1 MKFTKERTKDYFLL
15 DTPVENMFINEYL
28 AAADGDYVKVYLFA
42 LMYTELGASFDNQ
55 DIAKQLAMDIE
66 DVYKA
71 WSYWEKMGV
80 IRKKNINPEN
90 SLEYD
95 VEFVMLKQMLYGS
108 SQNQTILETETTS
121 TIGVRMQSSEY
132 RNMSARVE
140 KALGRVINGTEMG
153 EIMSWVDDMG
163 TDPEVI
169 GFAFEYCAGKGKKT
183 VRYVGT
189 VIRSWIED
197 GYRTIE
203 EVKNHLAEVEGR
215 GGDYRRIFQSLGFRR
230 LPSEEEKRLM
240 DLWFDKMNFDMERI
254 LEACAKTAGISSP
267 NINYV
272 NRVLENWYAEG
283 TATVKSGNGPSTSEI
298 MAYYELLRNRETAEA
313 DQRRAEVYERVPR
326 IKEIEDEEQ
335 KLTTDLSKVILSGA
349 VDRKEQTER
358 IKKAMDELNM
368 EKALLLTDND
378 FELDY
383 MDVRYTCQHCR
394 DTGMLETGERCQCL
408 EEITSEK
415 IKMLQKKDVL

>member
-15 DTPVENMFINEYL
+15 DTKVENMFINEYL

-42 LMYTELGASFDNQ
+42 LMYTELDVEFDNE

-80 IRKKNINPEN
+80 IRKRNINPEN

-108 SQNQTILETETTS
+108 SQSQTVHETEASS
-121 TIGVRMQSSEY
+121 TIGARMASQEY
-132 RNMSARVE
+132 RTMSTRVE
-140 KALGRVINGTEMG
+140 KALGRVISGTEMG

-169 GFAFEYCAGKGKKT
+169 GFAFEYCARKNKKT

-189 VIRSWIED
+189 VIRNWIEE

-203 EVKNHLAEVEGR
+203 EVKNHLGEVEGR
-215 GGDYRRIFQSLGFRR
+215 GGDYRRVFQALGFRR

-240 DLWFDKMNFDMERI
+240 DLWFDKMNHDMETV
-254 LEACAKTAGISSP
+254 LAACAKTAGISSP
-267 NINYV
+267 SISYV
-272 NRVLENWYAEG
+272 NRVLENWYEEG
-283 TATVKSGNGPSTSEI
+283 RATVKSGNGPSTSEV
-298 MAYYELLRNRETAEA
+298 MAYYELLRNTEAAEA
-313 DQRRAEVYERVPR
+313 EQRRREVYEKVPR
-326 IKEIEDEEQ
+326 IKEIEEEEQ
-335 KLTTDLSKVILSGA
+335 QLTTDLTKVILSDA
-349 VDRKEQTER
+349 YDRKEQTER
-358 IKKAMDELNM
+358 IKGTMDELNM
-368 EKALLLTDND
+368 EKALLLTDNN

-383 MDVRYTCQHCR
+383 MDIRYTCQLCR

-408 EEITSEK
+408 DEITSEK
-415 IKMLQKKDVL
+415 IKMLQKNK

>member
-1 MKFTKERTKDYFLL
+1 
-15 DTPVENMFINEYL
+15 MFINEYL
-28 AAADGDYVKVYLFA
+28 AAADGEYVKVYLFA

-108 SQNQTILETETTS
+108 AQSQTVLETESAT
-121 TIGVRMQSSEY
+121 TIGTRMQSSEY

-203 EVKNHLAEVEGR
+203 EVKNHLDEVEGR
-215 GGDYRRIFQSLGFRR
+215 GGDYRRIFRSLGFHR

-240 DLWFDKMNFDMERI
+240 DLWFDKMNFDMETV
-254 LEACAKTAGISSP
+254 LAACAKTAGISSP
-267 NINYV
+267 SINYV

-283 TATVKSGNGPSTSEI
+283 KATVKSGNGPSTSEI
-298 MAYYELLRNRETAEA
+298 MAYYELLRNREAAEA
-313 DQRRAEVYERVPR
+313 DQRRQEVYERVPR
-326 IKEIEDEEQ
+326 IKEIDEEEQ
-335 KLTTDLSKVILSGA
+335 RLTTDLSKVILSGA
-349 VDRKEQTER
+349 ENRKEQTER
-358 IKKAMDELNM
+358 IRSEMDELNM

-383 MDVRYTCQHCR
+383 MDVRYTCQLCR

-415 IKMLQKKDVL
+415 IKMLKKSN

>member
-15 DTPVENMFINEYL
+15 DTQVENMFINEYL

-42 LMYTELGASFDNQ
+42 LMYTELGADFDNE

-80 IRKKNINPEN
+80 IRKRNISPEN

-108 SQNQTILETETTS
+108 SQNQTGPETETGT
-121 TIGVRMQSSEY
+121 TVGARMASQEY
-132 RNMSARVE
+132 RDMFARVE
-140 KALGRVINGTEMG
+140 KAVGRVINGTEMG
-153 EIMSWVDDMG
+153 EIMSWVDDVG

-189 VIRSWIED
+189 VIRNWIEE

-203 EVKNHLAEVEGR
+203 EVKNHLGEVEGR
-215 GGDYRRIFQSLGFRR
+215 GGDYRRVFQALGFRR
-230 LPSEEEKRLM
+230 LPSEEEKRIM
-240 DLWFDKMNFDMERI
+240 DLWFDKMNFDMETV
-254 LEACAKTAGISSP
+254 LAACAKTAGISSP
-267 NINYV
+267 SINYV
-272 NRVLENWYAEG
+272 NRVLENWYEEG
-283 TATVKSGNGPSTSEI
+283 HATVKSGNGPSTSEI
-298 MAYYELLRNRETAEA
+298 MAYYDLLRSREAAEA
-313 DQRRAEVYERVPR
+313 DQRRAEVYEKVPR
-326 IKEIEDEEQ
+326 IKEIDEEEQ
-335 KLTTDLSKVILSGA
+335 QLSTDLTKVILSEA
-349 VDRKEQTER
+349 VDRKEQTEKIR
-358 IKKAMDELNM
+358 KSMDELNM
-368 EKALLLTDND
+368 EKALLLTDNN

-383 MDVRYTCQHCR
+383 MDVRYTCQLCR

-415 IKMLQKKDVL
+415 IKMLQKNN